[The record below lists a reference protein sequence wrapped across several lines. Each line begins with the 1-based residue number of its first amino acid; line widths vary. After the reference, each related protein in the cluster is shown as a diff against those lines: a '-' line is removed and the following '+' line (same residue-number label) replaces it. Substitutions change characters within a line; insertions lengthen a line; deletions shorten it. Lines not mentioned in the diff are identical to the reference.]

1 MEVTLTEVILFAWA
15 MLATA
20 QWLQTRDEL
29 KHHRMMA
36 GEILMRIADGR
47 IKAVKT
53 EDSFELE
60 EVLK

>member
-1 MEVTLTEVILFAWA
+1 MEVTLTEMLLFAWA

-20 QWLQTRDEL
+20 QWVQLRDEL